1 MSSDPEHFDHPPKPS
16 QPFTLPA
23 ALSVSRK
30 PLSSNQA
37 TMSGN
42 SWTSSAVPLLT
53 PSLLYRDLHNHGA
66 NRQLSM
72 INFSAGFRFLPAV
85 IPAPLYQLQLRTP
98 LFMHS
103 YPQQQQSDQTY
114 QYRSDWTHQRQN
126 YSESGHQQF
135 TQGLYQTLA
144 PQSGLRPRQ
153 QLQPCPIHDLQAHQ
167 DVQHLHNYQQRSPPR
182 YDTETR
188 SNANPRA
195 SNHTI
200 LGDTPG
206 ELNVERAQQ
215 ESTNLHAVIPGLQD
229 EGGIIAGGFEALSS
243 LVAGSVV
250 DSSSLTTMLA
260 TMQTFQRQ
268 ANTQTNH
275 CERLVADICLLE
287 DKIRAY
293 IERNPDCARTPARRD
308 VDVRYDENLSV
319 PSSALQ
325 SREEIVDKKG
335 CDAGAAAAA
344 HEEAEFWEIPE
355 IPQSTEAN
363 VDCQSLY
370 SHVLSSLPPS
380 PSRSFATLA
389 DQSPPSSSSSQVN
402 DSIGTYVD
410 DVLASTQTI
419 LAQDR
424 SYKFRTLLDNGEE
437 QSTPTPWQACTALQ
451 RPPTPVYVQYR
462 LV

>member
-1 MSSDPEHFDHPPKPS
+1 
-16 QPFTLPA
+16 
-23 ALSVSRK
+23 
-30 PLSSNQA
+30 
-37 TMSGN
+37 MSGN